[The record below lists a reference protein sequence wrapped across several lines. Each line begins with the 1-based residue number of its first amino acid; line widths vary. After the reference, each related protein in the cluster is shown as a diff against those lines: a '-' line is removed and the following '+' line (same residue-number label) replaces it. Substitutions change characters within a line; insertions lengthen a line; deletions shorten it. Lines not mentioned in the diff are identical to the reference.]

1 MPADELYV
9 SSLDLSRDGGVVNTP
24 YVPTLRIAT
33 PLQRPDGKPFGIVI
47 VNVDMRPAFDRVRP
61 APRPGGAVYVVGKN
75 GDYFVHPDRAR
86 EFGSELGKPT
96 DWRKD
101 FPALAPL
108 LGSTRSVAQT
118 IPDQYGKPDG
128 APLRLRFSQAANGSG
143 SSKPCPMPS
152 SSGPP
157 SRFATRR

>member
-1 MPADELYV
+1 V
-9 SSLDLSRDGGVVNTP
+9 
-24 YVPTLRIAT
+24 RIAT
-33 PLQRPDGKPFGIVI
+33 PLHQPDGKPFGIVI

-61 APRPGGAVYVVGKN
+61 ARGQAAPIYVVGKN

-86 EFGSELGKPT
+86 EFGSDLGKPI

-118 IPDQYGKPDG
+118 IPINTARRTASPS
-128 APLRLRFSQAANGSG
+128 PPRFSQAASGSE
-143 SSKPCPMPS
+143 SSKPSPMPS

-157 SRFATRR
+157 SRFATRH